1 MLTLSKWPPNGN
13 VARELRDNK
22 IDCWV
27 LLSSLSSTAFETG
40 SGRHI
45 DVVYLP
51 ECTVEYRDDSRLLT
65 GSRGRSERA
74 FGTHQGRLPQ
84 ELALHKITAMHT
96 ANRYLK
102 EVYMPAY
109 NVEFAVPAAAI
120 GSAFVPWYGGNLA
133 DIFCEQYER
142 VGGNDNCVSFD
153 GLSLQI
159 PKDQSRCHYV
169 KTKVKVHR
177 YGDRSLALFHGPRK
191 LAAYTAEGILIKPEA
206 IKINHKIKAK
216 TKKAA

>member
-1 MLTLSKWPPNGN
+1 
-13 VARELRDNK
+13 
-22 IDCWV
+22 
-27 LLSSLSSTAFETG
+27 
-40 SGRHI
+40 
-45 DVVYLP
+45 
-51 ECTVEYRDDSRLLT
+51 
-65 GSRGRSERA
+65 
-74 FGTHQGRLPQ
+74 
-84 ELALHKITAMHT
+84 MHT